1 MSKQK
6 NKMVS
11 ISQEDLENL
20 TKALEEFNR
29 TSKSWEQAYS
39 LLQKQIAELN
49 SELEWK
55 NRELVMTSE
64 YLTNLL
70 ESISDGVIAIDLND
84 TINRFNRSATIISGY
99 NASEVIGKTFSEIF
113 HRPFSVSESDKD
125 NYYLQTKTGRL
136 IPITERDSLITDAQ
150 GKIIGQVKVFQDLSE
165 ILELRAHIQHKE
177 RLALIGE
184 MAATIAHE
192 IRNPLGGIRGFASFL
207 AQDLPADDPRQ
218 RFVKKIMQGIQS
230 LEHIIND
237 LLEYTRPIELKR
249 KRIPLSEL
257 IGASLEFLS
266 YDKKKITILTQC
278 SPKIIINLDFA
289 RMRQVISNI
298 VLNSIQSINDKGEIK
313 IHGEIENKF
322 VRIEIKDNGCGI
334 KPEILPKIF
343 SPFMTTKERG
353 TGLGLAL
360 SAKII
365 EAHGGQIKAES
376 VLGTGTT
383 ITIWIPIDAD
393 FQNNR

>member
-1 MSKQK
+1 
-6 NKMVS
+6 MVS

-55 NRELVMTSE
+55 NSELAMTSE
-64 YLTNLL
+64 YLSNLL
-70 ESISDGVIAIDLND
+70 ESISDGVIAVDLND
-84 TINRFNRSATIISGY
+84 IINRFNRSATIISGY
-99 NASEVIGKTFSEIF
+99 KSSEVIGKTFSEIF
-113 HRPFSVSESDKD
+113 HRPFLITDSDE
-125 NYYLQTKTGRL
+125 NTYQLQTKTGRL

-150 GKIIGQVKVFQDLSE
+150 GEIIGRVKVFQDLSE

-177 RLALIGE
+177 RLAVIGE

-192 IRNPLGGIRGFASFL
+192 IRNPLGGIRGFTSFL
-207 AQDLPADDPRQ
+207 AQDLSSDDPRQ

-249 KRIPLSEL
+249 EKKPLSEL

-266 YDKKKITILTQC
+266 YDKKKIVILVRC
-278 SPKIIINLDFA
+278 PPKIIIDLDFA
-289 RMRQVISNI
+289 RMKQVISNI
-298 VLNSIQSINDKGEIK
+298 VLNSIQSINDKGEIQ
-313 IHGEIENKF
+313 IIGEVEDKF
-322 VRIEIKDNGCGI
+322 ARIEIKDNGCGI

-343 SPFMTTKERG
+343 SPFTTTKEKG

-360 SAKII
+360 CAKII
-365 EAHGGQIKAES
+365 EAHGGQIKADS
-376 VLGTGTT
+376 TVGVGTKV
-383 ITIWIPIDAD
+383 TIWIPIEAD